1 MCIFIRKCT
10 FFSRFKKK
18 KYPKIK
24 KCGILYVDK
33 ELLFHVKKCRNCT
46 IFKTKCTTSTLNV
59 NGYLWQF
66 VCRKNNY
73 SSSYNYFLI
82 NILINYLIN
91 QHYQVQCNNNLIF
104 LIYIHHIRI
113 TLLHKEIYH
122 LMNLY
127 IMN

>member
-18 KYPKIK
+18 KWLKIK
-24 KCGILYVDK
+24 KCDILYSDK
-33 ELLFHVKKCRNCT
+33 GLLFHVKKCRNCT
-46 IFKTKCTTSTLNV
+46 FFKTKCTTSTLNF

-73 SSSYNYFLI
+73 SLVYNYFF

-91 QHYQVQCNNNLIF
+91 QRYQVQCNNNLIF
-104 LIYIHHIRI
+104 LIYIHHTRI